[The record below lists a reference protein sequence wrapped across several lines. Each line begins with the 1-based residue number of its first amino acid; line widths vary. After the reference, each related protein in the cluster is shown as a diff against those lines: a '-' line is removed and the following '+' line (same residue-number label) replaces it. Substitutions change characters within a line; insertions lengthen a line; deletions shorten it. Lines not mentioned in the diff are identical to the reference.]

1 MCHSLKTKR
10 IIQNWRQ
17 TCVGSQTDSSRIKE
31 LPVQYITGGIA
42 IGLQKK
48 ITFRKLFDR
57 SLQKRQ
63 ESSLMNK
70 LRSNWLS
77 AGTSMCGRKTKF
89 TASLSD
95 VAAIFILLMGGAAFS
110 CLLLLLLLLLEY
122 AVDNDACVKPWPIF

>member
-1 MCHSLKTKR
+1 MDVTTNYYICGLP
-10 IIQNWRQ
+10 IA
-17 TCVGSQTDSSRIKE
+17 DSSRIKE
-31 LPVQYITGGIA
+31 LPVQYITGGNA

-48 ITFRKLFDR
+48 FTFRKLFDR
-57 SLQKRQ
+57 SLQKMQ

-122 AVDNDACVKPWPIF
+122 AVG